1 VGIALAPQCLWK
13 LGSIFFLLLTEK
25 PFFLMIAFPCGPWSP
40 LLRLNSKASLE
51 KIQAEGEV
59 LLKFALELAAIQLEG
74 RRHYM
79 LENPQPSGAWKH
91 PEMTKFL
98 DDHLACFHQ
107 CRFGL
112 RGNLGLHRK
121 ATKTASSSWIAS

>member
-1 VGIALAPQCLWK
+1 
-13 LGSIFFLLLTEK
+13 
-25 PFFLMIAFPCGPWSP
+25 MIAFPCGPWSP
-40 LLRLNSKASLE
+40 LLRLNSKVSLE
-51 KIQAEGEV
+51 KLQAEGEV

-74 RRHYM
+74 GRHYM
-79 LENPQPSGAWKH
+79 LESPQLSGAWKH